1 MGKYQIVINKLK
13 VNSKKRTAFYASEM
27 MAHPYSEEEGWG
39 YSDVLRVDNTISAIL
54 QKRLSTS
61 YSVWNEELQQVEKQN
76 FQVVTEVRFEM
87 DFQYGLLVAEGTNT
101 QLNRV
106 KQSFRQIFW
115 NEFVYEEISLMPA
128 DYIKIL
134 TASKMLASILEIT
147 IKDFQYEGCLI
158 GRYAAKP
165 TSQLDILE
173 KVGEHA
179 KNIIRAKLKVS
190 IKGEEYLLIVSNRNV
205 LTLDSSDDAKEEFVN
220 YIKSNIQ

>member
-13 VNSKKRTAFYASEM
+13 VNSKKDTAFYASEM

-39 YSDVLRVDNTISAIL
+39 YSDVLRVDNTISAML
-54 QKRLSTS
+54 QKRVSAS
-61 YSVWNEELQQVEKQN
+61 YIVWNEELQQVEKQN

-134 TASKMLASILEIT
+134 SASKMLVSISEIT

-165 TSQLDILE
+165 TIQLDVLE
-173 KVGEHA
+173 KVGENA
-179 KNIIRAKLKVS
+179 KNIMRVKLMVS
-190 IKGEEYLLIVSNRNV
+190 IKDKEYLLTVSNRNV
-205 LTLDSSDDAKEEFVN
+205 LTLDFSDDAKEDFVS
-220 YIKSNIQ
+220 YLKLNIQ